1 MEDSPQV
8 TFWKCHQKV
17 VSKVTLHLCIPIT
30 GMVRTIWHKVFL
42 RLRVSFDGLVISKD
56 ILFGSIYCIVT
67 HLDVV
72 AEVLEVQISVFF

>member
-1 MEDSPQV
+1 
-8 TFWKCHQKV
+8 
-17 VSKVTLHLCIPIT
+17 
-30 GMVRTIWHKVFL
+30 MVRTIWHKVFL

-56 ILFGSIYCIVT
+56 ILFGSIYFIVT